1 MSVGPVS
8 VSHMLLDLQASERTV
23 LSAGY
28 TSCTSSHLHVF
39 RRWLFEQEVRSS
51 YELKLVRSF
60 VSRLCS
66 AESEQHVASLRPL
79 WALRTVGQH
88 AVCLQKS

>member
-8 VSHMLLDLQASERTV
+8 VSHLLLDLQASERTV

-39 RRWLFEQEVRSS
+39 CRWLSEQEDRSS
-51 YELKLVRSF
+51 YKLKLVRSF

-66 AESEQHVASLRPL
+66 AESLRPL
-79 WALRTVGQH
+79 WALGTVCQD
-88 AVCLQKS
+88 AVCLQKG